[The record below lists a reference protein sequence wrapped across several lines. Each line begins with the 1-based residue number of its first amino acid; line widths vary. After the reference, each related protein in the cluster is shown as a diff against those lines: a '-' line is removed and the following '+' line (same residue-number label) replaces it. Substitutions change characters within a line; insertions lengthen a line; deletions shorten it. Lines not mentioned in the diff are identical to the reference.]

1 MSGLEGPRSDHLAG
15 GLRFG
20 VLGPVAVWTAD
31 GQPLTVPERKVR
43 ALLAVLLVHA
53 GQPVAASRLIDD
65 LWGDQLPEHPANALQ
80 TRVSQLRRALA
91 GEARHG
97 RDLVVWQRPGYL
109 LRVEPAAV
117 DAGRFRDLVAQARA
131 AGDPR
136 ISAGRL
142 AEALALWRGPA
153 YADFAT
159 EPFPRAAIDRLE
171 EERLAALEDQAE
183 ARLALGEQVALVG
196 ELAGLVVRYPLRPR
210 LRAAYMR
217 ALYLAGR
224 PDEALA
230 TYADLRD
237 RLAGQLGLDPDPRLA
252 ALQRAI
258 LRRDPGLAAPVAG
271 GAGPRTNLP
280 APLTS
285 LIGREGAVEQL
296 RSRLA
301 ADRLVTLTGAGGV
314 GKTRLAVEVARQFL
328 ERSGDGV
335 WMVELVAI
343 EPRPTGGWETGGE
356 PGTGG
361 GWDAGGGALAGEP
374 AVQIALVR
382 LIAAALGLEPP
393 SRAAGEARPG
403 EKGRYGDAA
412 RAGERL
418 VEWLAGAVRDRR
430 ALLVLDN
437 CEHVIAPVTRLTEL
451 LLRAAPGL
459 RLLATSREPLGIP
472 GEVVWEVPPLT
483 LPAAAVADPADLAG
497 SSAARLFVA
506 RAAAAAPGFALTP
519 DNARA
524 VARICRRLDGIPLA
538 LELAATRVRGLGI
551 LAVADRLDD
560 RFRLLSAGL
569 RGAPERQQ
577 TLRAVIDWSW
587 GLLTGPERAVL
598 RRLALFADAWSLA
611 AAEAICAGDG
621 VAAGDVPVL
630 VARLVDRSLVG
641 RVEAPAGVRYRLL
654 ESVAAYCLERLHVSG
669 EYEPVQRRHRAYYAE
684 LSTRTEP
691 SLFGHGQLFR
701 QLGEAPPAP
710 AGTPPTRPGPAG
722 VRTVR
727 SGDGTDIAY
736 ESAGEGPPVV
746 LVGGALNDR
755 TSFGPL
761 VRWLASRFTVVTYDR
776 RGRGASGDAP
786 PYAVARECDDLG
798 AVVAELPGPAYAVG
812 FSSGAVLAVEAALT
826 GVAIAGLALIEP
838 PFILDGTR
846 EPMPVD
852 IIDQLDRLIAA
863 GRRGD
868 AVELFLTRA
877 VEMPSEVVTPMR
889 GAPAW
894 PALEAMAHT
903 IAYDV
908 AVMDDFRLPARWAAL
923 DVATLVVT
931 GTESAPWRQHAA
943 EATALLLPRGHHLTV
958 DGRSHEAP
966 PEVIG
971 RVLEEWFTRPASV
984 SARAYR

>member
-314 GKTRLAVEVARQFL
+314 GKT
-328 ERSGDGV
+328 
-335 WMVELVAI
+335 
-343 EPRPTGGWETGGE
+343 
-356 PGTGG
+356 
-361 GWDAGGGALAGEP
+361 
-374 AVQIALVR
+374 
-382 LIAAALGLEPP
+382 
-393 SRAAGEARPG
+393 
-403 EKGRYGDAA
+403 
-412 RAGERL
+412 
-418 VEWLAGAVRDRR
+418 
-430 ALLVLDN
+430 
-437 CEHVIAPVTRLTEL
+437 
-451 LLRAAPGL
+451 
-459 RLLATSREPLGIP
+459 
-472 GEVVWEVPPLT
+472 
-483 LPAAAVADPADLAG
+483 
-497 SSAARLFVA
+497 
-506 RAAAAAPGFALTP
+506 
-519 DNARA
+519 
-524 VARICRRLDGIPLA
+524 
-538 LELAATRVRGLGI
+538 
-551 LAVADRLDD
+551 
-560 RFRLLSAGL
+560 
-569 RGAPERQQ
+569 
-577 TLRAVIDWSW
+577 
-587 GLLTGPERAVL
+587 
-598 RRLALFADAWSLA
+598 
-611 AAEAICAGDG
+611 
-621 VAAGDVPVL
+621 
-630 VARLVDRSLVG
+630 RLVDRSLVG